1 MITKLAASL
10 LAAGALMLPIAG
22 HTAGSDSDSDRS
34 SPKAFVKDSVI
45 TAKIKA
51 QLAEEKL
58 SSLVHIRVDTD
69 ANGMVVMTGTAATQE
84 AADKAVSIAR
94 AVSGVTSVKSNIRVG
109 TVAAPGAVPAAK
121 APGAVPAAKATGEER
136 VEERIKEMHAKLKIT
151 QTQEDQWA
159 KVAQVMRDNA
169 KSMDA
174 LTQARFEHA
183 KTMTAVDDL
192 KSYGEITDAHADGIK
207 KFTPVFATLYA
218 SMSDAQKKEADALF
232 RHGGR
237 KMSKA
242 H

>member
-22 HTAGSDSDSDRS
+22 HTADSDSDRS

-69 ANGMVVMTGTAATQE
+69 ANGMVVMRGTATTQE

-121 APGAVPAAKATGEER
+121 ASGEER